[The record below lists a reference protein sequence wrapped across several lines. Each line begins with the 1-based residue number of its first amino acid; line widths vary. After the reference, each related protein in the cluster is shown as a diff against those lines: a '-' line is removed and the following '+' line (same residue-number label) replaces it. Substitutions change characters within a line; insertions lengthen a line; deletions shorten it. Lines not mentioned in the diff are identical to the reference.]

1 MVKMTHAPVYF
12 VIVQVRFN
20 PLLALES
27 YAPKIQDQFRHYGF
41 PDYQAGML
49 ATFNLSIVNSAN
61 GEAPQVPVSQVTR
74 YTFSN
79 MEKTAAFTLDQGSL
93 SLQTTDYDVFESFSE
108 TYLRGLRII
117 NEAVSLSYTDRV
129 GVRYLDAV
137 FPKEEN
143 NLSDYLHAGAL
154 GLHGKLDGTLVHA
167 FSETFVKNGPISIVA
182 RSIVQN
188 GQIGFPPDLQPMTLT
203 VAQRFRDQTGLHA
216 ILDTDGS
223 HESRASFDLDHV
235 KSVLYEVHST
245 VTKTFKATV
254 TEGATQAWR

>member
-27 YAPKIQDQFRHYGF
+27 YAPKIQDQFRHHGF
-41 PDYQAGML
+41 PDYQAGRL
-49 ATFNLSIVNSAN
+49 ATFNLAIVNSTD
-61 GEAPQVPVSQVTR
+61 GGAPQVPVSQLMR
-74 YTFSN
+74 YSFSN

-108 TYLRGLRII
+108 IFLRGLRII
-117 NEAVSLSYTDRV
+117 NDAVSLSYTDRI

-137 FPKEEN
+137 FPKSGES
-143 NLSDYLHAGAL
+143 LSDYLHSGAL
-154 GLHGKLDGTLVHA
+154 GLHGKLDGTLMHA
-167 FSETFVKNGPISIVA
+167 FSETLVKIGPINIVA

-203 VAQRFRDQTGLHA
+203 VAQRFLDSTGLHA

-235 KSVLYEVHST
+235 KSVLYEVHSS
-245 VTKTFKATV
+245 VTTAFKATV